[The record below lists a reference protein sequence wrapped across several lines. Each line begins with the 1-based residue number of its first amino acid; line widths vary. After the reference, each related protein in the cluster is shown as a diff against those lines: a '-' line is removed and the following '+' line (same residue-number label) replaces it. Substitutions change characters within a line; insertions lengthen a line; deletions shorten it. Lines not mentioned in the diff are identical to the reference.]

1 LRDLLA
7 VVFRQR
13 RLALFS
19 FVAVFF
25 AVVLYGLIAP
35 PDQSEMKVLV
45 RRGGVDPVV
54 TPGAI
59 VPLRTHRC
67 GGAAYLISWSDFIR
81 RDQDGNVLADSR
93 NLSPPQTVPW
103 VQWTDPLP
111 PHSVENVGGSVLSIL
126 MVELKS
132 TRVVGQ
138 SAVPENAGRRG

>member
-35 PDQSEMKVLV
+35 PYQSEMKVLV

-59 VPLRTHRC
+59 VPLRAHRC
-67 GGAAYLISWSDFIR
+67 GGAALPDQLVRFHSPGPGRKCAR
-81 RDQDGNVLADSR
+81 RQ
-93 NLSPPQTVPW
+93 
-103 VQWTDPLP
+103 PLP
-111 PHSVENVGGSVLSIL
+111 QPTTNRSRGCN
-126 MVELKS
+126 
-132 TRVVGQ
+132 
-138 SAVPENAGRRG
+138 GRIHCRPTVSRT